1 MVSIRGLVLV
11 VAIAVMGVVAIATA
25 GCARGGSDLQW
36 LGNPAAA
43 GLTVPNGSVLSY
55 KFPPVCTTGDPVRI
69 LDIQPSEPNAGV
81 KVVYWAIQ
89 PNEFQMPQPNSDGII
104 GDLVGERFP
113 VVPGQVTAP
122 NAEVSGHCPTEP
134 TAAPKDILSQVL
146 ITMDRTANKSVAT
159 NGFII
164 RYSTGS
170 ETKELF
176 MPYGMTLCLPND
188 DALTCGGA

>member
-43 GLTVPNGSVLSY
+43 GQTVPNGSVLSY

-69 LDIQPSEPNAGV
+69 LDIQPSEPNA
-81 KVVYWAIQ
+81 
-89 PNEFQMPQPNSDGII
+89 
-104 GDLVGERFP
+104 
-113 VVPGQVTAP
+113 
-122 NAEVSGHCPTEP
+122 EVSGHCPTEP
-134 TAAPKDILSQVL
+134 TAAPKDVLSQVL

-170 ETKELF
+170 ETKDLF

>member
-11 VAIAVMGVVAIATA
+11 VAIAVMGVAAIATS
-25 GCARGGSDLQW
+25 GCTRGGSDLQW
-36 LGNPAAA
+36 LGFQAVA
-43 GLTVPNGSVLSY
+43 GQIVPNGSVLSY

-89 PNEFQMPQPNSDGII
+89 PNEFQIPQPNNDSII

-122 NAEVSGHCPTEP
+122 NAEVSGHCPPEP
-134 TAAPKDILSQVL
+134 TAAPKDILSEVL
-146 ITMDRTANKSVAT
+146 ITMDRTVNKSVAT
-159 NGFII
+159 KGFII

-176 MPYGMTLCLPND
+176 MPYGMELCLPND
-188 DALTCGGA
+188 DALGCGGA